1 MTSSKR
7 FLTQLVIVA
16 ILISVAPV
24 GASAGSAGDKSF
36 SSVVKHIKSNYRA
49 KQQGFLGFVSFAR
62 FVVKVIRPAGVKNF
76 KVTML
81 RDLDFSHAA
90 RPETPEFHTAIEDK
104 IQAIWSPL
112 VRFSSAREK
121 QWTYIYVTQEKK
133 DVKILA
139 VTVQEQQAFVFQM
152 KFSPEKLS
160 AFISDP
166 KIMGI
171 SINDEKGSVQAAPSP
186 ADQPVNSGDSDSKHK
201 SPSAKPLDSS
211 RQALT
216 PGHESVPRTNFL
228 RK

>member
-1 MTSSKR
+1 MTSSKS
-7 FLTQLVIVA
+7 FFTQLAIVA
-16 ILISVAPV
+16 VLISVAPA
-24 GASAGSAGDKSF
+24 GASAESGDKSF

-49 KQQGFLGFVSFAR
+49 RQQGFLGFVNFAR

-81 RDLDFSHAA
+81 RDLDYSHAA

-104 IQAIWSPL
+104 IQAMWSPL
-112 VRFSSAREK
+112 IRFSSAREK

-139 VTVQEQQAFVFQM
+139 VAVQEQQAVVFQM

-160 AFISDP
+160 AFITDP

-171 SINDEKGSVQAAPSP
+171 SINDDKRAQVSP
-186 ADQPVNSGDSDSKHK
+186 ASGDQPLISTQPDAERKPPD
-201 SPSAKPLDSS
+201 AKPPDSS
-211 RQALT
+211 R
-216 PGHESVPRTNFL
+216 
-228 RK
+228 

>member
-7 FLTQLVIVA
+7 FLTQLVIVGVFIA
-16 ILISVAPV
+16 AAPV
-24 GASAGSAGDKSF
+24 GASAGSDGDKSF

-81 RDLDFSHAA
+81 RDLDYSYAA

-104 IQAIWSPL
+104 IQTMWSPL
-112 VRFSSAREK
+112 IRFSSAREK
-121 QWTYIYVTQEKK
+121 QWAYIYVTQEKK
-133 DVKILA
+133 DVKVLA
-139 VTVQEQQAFVFQM
+139 VAVHEKQAFVFQM

-171 SINDEKGSVQAAPSP
+171 SIGDEKRSGQAAPPLADP
-186 ADQPVNSGDSDSKHK
+186 AAANPVPDKEEK
-201 SPSAKPLDSS
+201 SPESKPPASF
-211 RQALT
+211 R
-216 PGHESVPRTNFL
+216 
-228 RK
+228 

>member
-7 FLTQLVIVA
+7 FLTRLVIVA
-16 ILISVAPV
+16 VLISVLPV
-24 GASAGSAGDKSF
+24 GASAGSGGDKSF
-36 SSVVKHIKSNYRA
+36 SSVVKHIKSTYHG

-81 RDLDFSHAA
+81 KDLDYSNAA
-90 RPETPEFHTAIEDK
+90 RPETPEFHTAIEDR

-112 VRFSSAREK
+112 IRFSSAREK

-139 VTVQEQQAFVFQM
+139 VAVQEKQAVVFQM
-152 KFSPEKLS
+152 KFSPEKLG

-171 SINDEKGSVQAAPSP
+171 SIKDDKQAAQVSP
-186 ADQPVNSGDSDSKHK
+186 PRADQPVNSGDSDGEHK
-201 SPSAKPLDSS
+201 SPSAKPPAS
-211 RQALT
+211 ALT
-216 PGHESVPRTNFL
+216 P
-228 RK
+228 

>member
-1 MTSSKR
+1 MMSSKR
-7 FLTQLVIVA
+7 FLTRLVIVA
-16 ILISVAPV
+16 VLISVAPA
-24 GASAGSAGDKSF
+24 GASAGSGGDKSF
-36 SSVVKHIKSNYRA
+36 SSVVKHIKSTYRG

-81 RDLDFSHAA
+81 RDLDYSGAA

-104 IQAIWSPL
+104 IQTIWSPL
-112 VRFSSAREK
+112 IRFSSAREK

-139 VTVQEQQAFVFQM
+139 VAVQEQQAVVFQM
-152 KFSPEKLS
+152 KFSPEKLG

-171 SINDEKGSVQAAPSP
+171 LIKDDKQSAQVSPPP
-186 ADQPVNSGDSDSKHK
+186 ADQPANSGDSDAEDKSSK
-201 SPSAKPLDSS
+201 AKPPATVS
-211 RQALT
+211 T
-216 PGHESVPRTNFL
+216 P
-228 RK
+228 